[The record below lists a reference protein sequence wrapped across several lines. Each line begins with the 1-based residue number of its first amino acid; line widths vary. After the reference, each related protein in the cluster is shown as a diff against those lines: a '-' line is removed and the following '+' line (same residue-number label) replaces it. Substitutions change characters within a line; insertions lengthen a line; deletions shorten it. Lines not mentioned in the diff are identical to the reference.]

1 MHAVIILFKNIN
13 HSTISRCA
21 PRTSRHGK
29 RNTRVHLID
38 FPAINKP
45 LTFWFYLMFPFPFC
59 ICCRGPRLRV
69 LLVCR
74 RLEALRSEGP
84 FVIILHSNPEAARA
98 APAIKMISSQ
108 PAKLASNQR
117 STLIA
122 VRSSSGSTLETP
134 GFDKGCSINRSTN
147 QSSLLS
153 TNQPSLHAGWL
164 AAPACCLHAACTCLL
179 AADILAAPAGMTTS
193 WQPRRASGSCAGPR

>member
-134 GFDKGCSINRSTN
+134 GFDKGCKISP
-147 QSSLLS
+147 
-153 TNQPSLHAGWL
+153 PSHLTKW
-164 AAPACCLHAACTCLL
+164 ACTRGYPCTMIQIQLTKWVTTRAGGLHELL
-179 AADILAAPAGMTTS
+179 VYDPD
-193 WQPRRASGSCAGPR
+193 P